1 VKGKAN
7 PGTLDLTRPQGYVIE
22 MALPRAG
29 RILAV
34 MVTGA
39 ESEARQEGVELVWA
53 VCSEACGAALRE
65 ALRAETESNFS
76 L

>member
-1 VKGKAN
+1 
-7 PGTLDLTRPQGYVIE
+7 
-22 MALPRAG
+22 
-29 RILAV
+29 

-39 ESEARQEGVELVWA
+39 ESEAGKEGVELVWA

-65 ALRAETESNFS
+65 ALRAETESDLS